1 MDRWTRKEGGGG
13 VTCVLQ
19 DGEVFEKAGVNVS
32 VVHGTLP
39 PAAVNQMRA
48 RGKQMG
54 EGPLQFTALGIS
66 SVIHPRNP
74 MIPTVHF
81 NYRFVIINSL
91 QNGANFL
98 YFIIW
103 QIL

>member
-1 MDRWTRKEGGGG
+1 VDRWTRKEGGGG

-81 NYRFVIINSL
+81 NYRWVTIIYW
-91 QNGANFL
+91 QAQIKKKMH
-98 YFIIW
+98 Y